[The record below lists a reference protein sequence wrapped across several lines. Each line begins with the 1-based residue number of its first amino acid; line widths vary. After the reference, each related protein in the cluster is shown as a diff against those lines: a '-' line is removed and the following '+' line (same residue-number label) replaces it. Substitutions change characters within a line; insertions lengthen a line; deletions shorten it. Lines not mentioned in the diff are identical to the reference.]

1 MVEEIKQIIETDN
14 LEKVFSSKWR
24 GLNCIITVNEIDR
37 NENIEKAFKNYI
49 ANNVNSENMKY
60 DLKKYELELI
70 KYWEDDLK
78 ILCGFHPMIDDSTYF
93 RDERI
98 KFWNL
103 FKKKDIKAYALVN
116 LSDNT
121 GRKIDAEYPYD
132 CGYLFGVIRL
142 YETENE
148 RFIISFNWCD

>member
-1 MVEEIKQIIETDN
+1 MQYYKSSILQIKKLENEIKKITDQ
-14 LEKVFSSKWR
+14 
-24 GLNCIITVNEIDR
+24 
-37 NENIEKAFKNYI
+37 
-49 ANNVNSENMKY
+49 NNS
-60 DLKKYELELI
+60 LRKKYELELI